1 MGLIG
6 GFGSNSSAKDKRSFA
21 LGRWSFFRAG
31 KDARARSCS
40 SSYSHGLRVQSRR
53 STGMHRNLGTGN
65 QFFFFSLS
73 LLSRAP
79 ADAISVVSYTRR
91 ARARGIVGEEGFR
104 MNMLVVP
111 GKTATDPGGP
121 RHTFRAKAKTAV
133 YGGGNAVPAVL
144 FFSFFGRRRRPS
156 RLQPCACPQPDAST
170 RWR

>member
-1 MGLIG
+1 MVVSVRTHPRRTSVLSHWAAGASPGLE
-6 GFGSNSSAKDKRSFA
+6 KMPA
-21 LGRWSFFRAG
+21 LCLAAPRTVTALV
-31 KDARARSCS
+31 C
-40 SSYSHGLRVQSRR
+40 RVDDQQGC
-53 STGMHRNLGTGN
+53 TGIWVPVIS
-65 QFFFFSLS
+65 FFFSLS
-73 LLSRAP
+73 LLSQAP

-111 GKTATDPGGP
+111 GKTATDPGGQ